1 MDALSEVLRLVRLT
15 GAVFLNGEF
24 TAPWAVESP
33 PSHVLSRSLLPRA
46 EYVVEYHV
54 VAKGSCFIRVPGADP
69 VALDEG
75 DLVMLPRGD
84 SHVLS
89 SDVAINMTPLPADA
103 TRLPAYGEIVSHR
116 LGGGGDLTR
125 IVCGYLAVD
134 RTLCASLLA
143 ALPRVLRVSA
153 RSGEVN
159 AWLDTYMRFS
169 LLERGEERPG
179 GACVLSKL
187 SELMFV
193 EAIRR
198 YVEALPPGQTG
209 WLAGVRDPLVGKAL
223 ALMHRNPARPWTVE
237 GLAKNVGLS
246 RSSLAERFTEL
257 IGKPP
262 MQYLMQWRLTLAA
275 HLLQSTSKGAAV
287 VAEDV
292 GYDSEAAFSRA
303 FKREFGAPPA
313 TWRRGV
319 GHRPEIVMD
328 GADASMRSAIVA

>member
-1 MDALSEVLRLVRLT
+1 MDALSEVLRLIRLT

-33 PSHVLSRSLLPRA
+33 PSHVLARSLLPRA
-46 EYVVEYHV
+46 EYVVEYHL
-54 VAKGSCFIRVPGADP
+54 VAKGSCFIRIPGAEP
-69 VALDEG
+69 VALEQG

-89 SDVAINMTPLPADA
+89 SDVVSNMTPLPADA
-103 TRLPAYGEIVSHR
+103 TQLPAYGEIVSHR

-153 RSGEVN
+153 RGGEVN

-209 WLAGVRDPLVGKAL
+209 WLAGVRDPMVGKAL
-223 ALMHRNPARPWTVE
+223 ALMHRSPARPWTVE
-237 GLAKNVGLS
+237 GLARSVGLS

-257 IGKPP
+257 IGQPP

-275 HLLQSTSKGAAV
+275 HLLQSTSKAAAV

-313 TWRRGV
+313 TWRRG
-319 GHRPEIVMD
+319 GHRPEIMMD
-328 GADASMRSAIVA
+328 GAAESNSSAIME

>member
-24 TAPWAVESP
+24 TAPWAVASP
-33 PSHVLSRSLLPRA
+33 PSHVIARSLLPSA
-46 EYVVEYHV
+46 EYVVEYHL
-54 VAKGSCFIRVPGADP
+54 VAKGSCFIRVPGGQP
-69 VALDEG
+69 VALEEG

-89 SDVAINMTPLPADA
+89 SDAASNMTPLTADDIQ
-103 TRLPAYGEIVSHR
+103 LPAYGDIVSHR
-116 LGGGGDLTR
+116 VGGGGELTR
-125 IVCGYLAVD
+125 MVCGYLAVD
-134 RTLCASLLA
+134 RTLSTSLLSS
-143 ALPRVLRVSA
+143 LPRVLRVSA
-153 RSGEVN
+153 GSGEVN
-159 AWLDTYMRFS
+159 AWLETYVRFS

-193 EAIRR
+193 EGIRR

-223 ALMHRNPARPWTVE
+223 ALMHRSPARPWTVE
-237 GLAKNVGLS
+237 SLGKSVGLS

-257 IGKPP
+257 IGQPP
-262 MQYLMQWRLTLAA
+262 MQYLTQWRLTLAA
-275 HLLQSTSKGAAV
+275 HLLQTTNKGAAV

-303 FKREFGAPPA
+303 FRREFGAPPA

-319 GHRPEIVMD
+319 GPRAEAVTD
-328 GADASMRSAIVA
+328 GADASPFQLS